1 MEPQVRKRKPPREQ
15 EADMA
20 TTYVRRFDLKNSLSD
35 SEVVS
40 FWNFM
45 TQEFLPACSKL
56 SGLRSARMY
65 SGQGA
70 LRADL
75 RIVLDLDN
83 AAVYE
88 NLLLDPGLRALIGRF
103 YGALDLR
110 TSTQTWLRE
119 ITPELIRA
127 I

>member
-1 MEPQVRKRKPPREQ
+1 
-15 EADMA
+15 MA
-20 TTYVRRFDLKNSLSD
+20 TIYVRRFDLKASLSD
-35 SEVVS
+35 SDVGT
-40 FWNFM
+40 FWKFM
-45 TQEFLPACSKL
+45 TAEFLPACAKVKGLHSVKL
-56 SGLRSARMY
+56 Y

-75 RIVLDLDN
+75 RVVLEMDN

-88 NLLLDPGLRALIGRF
+88 SLLLDASLRALIARF

-127 I
+127 IGS

>member
-1 MEPQVRKRKPPREQ
+1 
-15 EADMA
+15 MA

-45 TQEFLPACSKL
+45 TQEFLPACNKL

-88 NLLLDPGLRALIGRF
+88 NLLLDPGLRAMIGRF

-127 I
+127 IGS

>member
-1 MEPQVRKRKPPREQ
+1 
-15 EADMA
+15 MA
-20 TTYVRRFDLKNSLSD
+20 TTYVRRFDLKNSPSD

-45 TQEFLPACSKL
+45 TQEF
-56 SGLRSARMY
+56 
-65 SGQGA
+65 
-70 LRADL
+70 
-75 RIVLDLDN
+75 V
-83 AAVYE
+83 
-88 NLLLDPGLRALIGRF
+88 LLLDPGLRALIGRF

-127 I
+127 IGS

>member
-1 MEPQVRKRKPPREQ
+1 LEFHDAGVRAGLQQVERAAFGKDVFR
-15 EADMA
+15 
-20 TTYVRRFDLKNSLSD
+20 S
-35 SEVVS
+35 
-40 FWNFM
+40 
-45 TQEFLPACSKL
+45 
-56 SGLRSARMY
+56 RSA
-65 SGQGA
+65 QG
-70 LRADL
+70 RSAD
-75 RIVLDLDN
+75 RVGYGH

-127 I
+127 IGS